1 MKTMNRFRWE
11 ITVAVIIK
19 FTLFGLVWWFFFA
32 GQKIHVDEQRLANRL
47 LGEPISKEEKFK

>member
-1 MKTMNRFRWE
+1 MKTVNRFRWE
-11 ITVAVIIK
+11 ITVAVIVK

-47 LGEPISKEEKFK
+47 LGEPISKQEKF